1 MAEVAA
7 LLAVLVAM
15 CSFLMVGGIIADAI
29 DKATGG
35 DCGVHGSIHK

>member
-1 MAEVAA
+1 MVEVAV

-15 CSFLMVGGIIADAI
+15 CGFFMVGGIIADAI

-35 DCGVHGSIHK
+35 DCSVHGSIHK